1 MVLSAGIV
9 QTKDVLFDGEVLECV
24 PSYKYLGLIFSSN
37 GNLKK
42 MGEDW
47 IYKASKASFVIRQA
61 ISSSHNISTRLP
73 LSLFDKQIE
82 PILLYGCPIWGIPSS
97 NYY

>member
-9 QTKDVLFDGEVLECV
+9 QTKDVLFDDEVLEYA

-42 MGEDW
+42 WKKIG
-47 IYKASKASFVIRQA
+47 
-61 ISSSHNISTRLP
+61 
-73 LSLFDKQIE
+73 
-82 PILLYGCPIWGIPSS
+82 
-97 NYY
+97 

>member
-42 MGEDW
+42 IEEYW
-47 IYKASKASFVIRQA
+47 IIKARKASFGIRQA
-61 ISSSHNISTRLP
+61 IRS
-73 LSLFDKQIE
+73 
-82 PILLYGCPIWGIPSS
+82 
-97 NYY
+97 